1 MEMFGVNKVNGYVK
15 KSKRKYDDLPCMV
28 PYEVFNKKYR
38 NAQRVFDVEARQ
50 VASSASEL
58 EACKNQPVTTTEI
71 ESLLGGMVRSIVLR
85 LISIGIPRF
94 HPCID

>member
-1 MEMFGVNKVNGYVK
+1 MNELKSMEHATLK
-15 KSKRKYDDLPCMV
+15 V